1 MNTFINLTIDLLF
14 DLFVDVNAEIPH
26 IKNDNFAIVRN
37 IVRKC
42 RPRAYPSVD
51 KTQNANKME
60 NHFSYFDNVSI
71 LILNYN
77 LLLL

>member
-26 IKNDNFAIVRN
+26 IKKDNFAIVRS
-37 IVRKC
+37 IIRKC

-51 KTQNANKME
+51 KIQNANKMV
-60 NHFSYFDNVSI
+60 NHFSYFNNVSI
-71 LILNYN
+71 LIFNDN